1 MVEYD
6 ELLNQTFRALADP
19 TRRAML
25 EDLRGGPKTIG
36 ALAEPFEISFAA
48 TSKHIGILE
57 DARLVRREKQGRE
70 RICHLEPGA
79 MREAKTWLEQHAA
92 FWTSA
97 FDALEAALKQE
108 DEANG

>member
-1 MVEYD
+1 MVEYND
-6 ELLNQTFRALADP
+6 GLNQTFRALADP

-25 EDLRGGPKTIG
+25 EALRTGPKTIG
-36 ALAEPFEISFAA
+36 ALAEPFSISFAA

-57 DARLVRREKQGRE
+57 DAQLIRREKQGRE

-79 MREAKTWLEQHAA
+79 MQDAKTWLEQHAA

-97 FDALEAALKQE
+97 FDALEVALREE
-108 DEANG
+108 DDANG